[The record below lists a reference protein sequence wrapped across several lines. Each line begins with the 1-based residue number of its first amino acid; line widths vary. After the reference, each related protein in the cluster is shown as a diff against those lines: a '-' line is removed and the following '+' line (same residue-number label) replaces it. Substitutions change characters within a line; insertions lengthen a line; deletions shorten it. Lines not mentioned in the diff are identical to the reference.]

1 MLEHFEG
8 LTSTLPSR
16 PFAQLSDAL
25 LDTQVSSHV
34 YQERGL
40 RFPAF
45 LRRNKPVDWCSQQ
58 LVHKAHN
65 KTEIL
70 AQNNHN
76 KPHLAFFTHEV
87 VGRRM
92 YLHFLCHKSK
102 AR

>member
-1 MLEHFEG
+1 M
-8 LTSTLPSR
+8 
-16 PFAQLSDAL
+16 
-25 LDTQVSSHV
+25 
-34 YQERGL
+34 
-40 RFPAF
+40 
-45 LRRNKPVDWCSQQ
+45 DWCSQQ

-102 AR
+102 AQIALSLIYLADCLDGILPVQILLIFLKQRKINGS